1 MTNDELMLKSLQ
13 YRKKTLNLIKK
24 ANTGH
29 TGGDLSSTDIL
40 SVLYN
45 RILNVSPENFQD
57 SNRDRFIMSKGHS
70 VEVLY
75 TVLADCGF
83 FPETDLNSV
92 GKYQSPF
99 VGHPTR
105 DIPGIEQNT
114 GALGH
119 GLSIAT
125 GMAIAGKKDKAPYKV
140 FTLLGDGEMAEG
152 SNWEA
157 FMLAAHYKLDNL
169 IAIVDRNQLQIT
181 GHTEEVCSLE
191 PLKDKIMSFGWAVKS
206 IDGHNVSELID
217 ALQDLPFQTDK
228 PSFIIANTIKGK
240 GVSFMENNKK
250 WHHGVPSD
258 EQFELAIAELDK
270 QINDLNAMSVN

>member
-1 MTNDELMLKSLQ
+1 
-13 YRKKTLNLIKK
+13 
-24 ANTGH
+24 
-29 TGGDLSSTDIL
+29 
-40 SVLYN
+40 
-45 RILNVSPENFQD
+45 
-57 SNRDRFIMSKGHS
+57 
-70 VEVLY
+70 
-75 TVLADCGF
+75 
-83 FPETDLNSV
+83 
-92 GKYQSPF
+92 
-99 VGHPTR
+99 
-105 DIPGIEQNT
+105 
-114 GALGH
+114 
-119 GLSIAT
+119 
-125 GMAIAGKKDKAPYKV
+125 
-140 FTLLGDGEMAEG
+140 MAEG